1 MPPDFG
7 EADREIRQ
15 LGDFKG
21 ELCSAL
27 MHEQFAAFILAG
39 IKFRELDQSCTPLPL
54 TFDITGAAQL
64 HRAASVLMDGL
75 AISKRHE
82 NISPPDNSCFLKVRI
97 VV

>member
-75 AISKRHE
+75 GRIDGWLLVIVKPYDE
-82 NISPPDNSCFLKVRI
+82 FLVELLH
-97 VV
+97 